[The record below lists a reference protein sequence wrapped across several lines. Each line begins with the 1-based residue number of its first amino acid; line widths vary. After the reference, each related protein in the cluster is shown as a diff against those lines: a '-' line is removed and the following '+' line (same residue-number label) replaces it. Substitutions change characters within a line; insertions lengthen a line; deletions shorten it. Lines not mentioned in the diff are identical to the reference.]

1 MRVNGIDLN
10 VEIQGNGH
18 PVVLIH
24 GLKMDNTQWKYE
36 IARLNQYCKTV
47 ALDCRGHGKSD
58 KPDSYT
64 LKDHIQD
71 IISLMDIL
79 NFDVANLYGVSMG
92 SYIAQGVAIAQPD
105 RIKKLILTV
114 PKSNG
119 LTSSTQRLI
128 STHAGE
134 LTGLTDRE
142 AIKALAKYMV
152 YNPKVRADLA
162 DILRTH

>member
-10 VEIQGNGH
+10 VEIQGNGD
-18 PVVLIH
+18 PLILIH
-24 GLKMDNTQWKYE
+24 GLNMDNMQWKYE
-36 IARLNQYCKTV
+36 TARLNQYCKTV

-58 KPDSYT
+58 KPNRYT

-79 NFDVANLYGVSMG
+79 NFEVANLYGVSMG

-114 PKSNG
+114 HKSNG

-128 STHAGE
+128 SNHAGE
-134 LTGLTDRE
+134 ITGLTDRE
-142 AIKALAKYMV
+142 AIKTLAKYRC
-152 YNPKVRADLA
+152 NNFITP
-162 DILRTH
+162 T